1 MISTHNTSSA
11 SSILQLRDF
20 QSQKY
25 CLDSPQSIFLP
36 WTGLQWF
43 LVSATSCSR
52 EFHNLCCVRN
62 CLLLLALNFSSTSFF
77 WGSNCFVYL
86 CLIGLIVFCQIAPQC
101 PTTCRAQ
108 ASVKILYQKCNII
121 FAVSTAPVFWGGRR
135 SRSCVINVVIWL

>member
-25 CLDSPQSIFLP
+25 CLNSPQSIFLP
-36 WTGLQWF
+36 WTALQWF
-43 LVSATSCSR
+43 LMSTTSCSR
-52 EFHNLCCVRN
+52 EFHNLRYVRN
-62 CLLLLALNFSSTSFF
+62 RLLLLALKFSSTSFF
-77 WGSNCFVYL
+77 WGSNCSAGKTL
-86 CLIGLIVFCQIAPQC
+86 NSCIVFCQIEPQC

-108 ASVKILYQKCNII
+108 AFVKILYQKCNII

-135 SRSCVINVVIWL
+135 GRSCVINVVIWL